1 MNAVDAIAA
10 QPSGCALG
18 AEITGVDLSQPLDD
32 AAFERIVALF
42 HRYEVV
48 YLRNQRITP
57 AQQVAFSRRL
67 GELEVHV
74 RQDCLRPGHPE
85 LFVVSNIIEN
95 GRPIGSQDA
104 GQFWHSDLC
113 YLREP
118 SRASVFYALEV
129 PEQDG
134 RVLGDTMFAS
144 ATAAY
149 EALPDDVKARIGD
162 LKVVQSYAKGYYAAR
177 RSGPRPPLTEAQQAK
192 TPDIEHPLVRTHP
205 YTGRKCLFVNEGYS
219 TRIAGLPAAQSEA
232 LLAFLI
238 EHSTRPQ
245 FVYRHNWRRHDLLLW
260 DNCSTQHKAVADYA
274 LPLRR
279 HMERAT
285 LRGGVPA

>member
-1 MNAVDAIAA
+1 MSTVDSIAA
-10 QPSGCALG
+10 RPTGAALG
-18 AEITGVDLSQPLDD
+18 AEITGVDLSKPLDD
-32 AAFERIVALF
+32 AAFERIVELF
-42 HRYEVV
+42 HLHEVV
-48 YLRNQRITP
+48 YFRNQSITP
-57 AQQVAFSRRL
+57 DQHVAFSRRL

-95 GRPIGSQDA
+95 GRPIGSLDA

-129 PEQDG
+129 PERDG
-134 RVLGDTMFAS
+134 KVLGDTLFAS

-149 EALPDDVKARIGD
+149 DALPDDVKTRIDGLD
-162 LKVVQSYAKGYYAAR
+162 VVQSYAKGYYSAR
-177 RSGPRPPLTEAQQAK
+177 RGGQRKPLTDEQKAK
-192 TPDIEHPLVRTHP
+192 TPDIEHPLVRRHP
-205 YTGRKCLFVNEGYS
+205 YTGRRCLFVNEGY
-219 TRIAGLPAAQSEA
+219 TARIVGIPEKESED
-232 LLAFLI
+232 LLAFLLP
-238 EHSTRPQ
+238 HSTRSE
-245 FVYRHNWRRHDLLLW
+245 FVYRHNWRKGDLLLW
-260 DNCSTQHKAVADYA
+260 DNCSTQHKAVADYE

-285 LRGGVPA
+285 LRGSVPH